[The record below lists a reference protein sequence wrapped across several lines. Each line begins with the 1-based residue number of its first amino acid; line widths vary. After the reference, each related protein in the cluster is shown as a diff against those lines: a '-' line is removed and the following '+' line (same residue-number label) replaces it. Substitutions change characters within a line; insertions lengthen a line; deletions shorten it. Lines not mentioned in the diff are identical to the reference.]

1 MFHKLEK
8 VGKALMPL
16 LYNSNF
22 SPPQKKFIVGK
33 KCFYVRFSF
42 KLGKVKVAQSRLT
55 LCNPTDYTV
64 HGTSLGQNNEMGS
77 VSLLQGILPTRGSN
91 PGLSHYRQ
99 ILYQLR
105 QKGSLLFIH
114 FGCAG
119 SFLLLFLLLSLVV
132 ARGGCSSVLRNY

>member
-22 SPPQKKFIVGK
+22 SPPPKKKNFIVGK

-42 KLGKVKVAQSRLT
+42 KLGTVKVAQSRLT

-77 VSLLQGILPTRGSN
+77 VSLLQGILPTQGSN

-119 SFLLLFLLLSLVV
+119 SFLLLLGFLWL
-132 ARGGCSSVLRNY
+132 